1 MSDPIIIFSSFLTA
15 LSGNL
20 LAGAALLCAVF
31 NWLGRHDRNSA
42 SAAFQSRLY
51 RALPSLFF
59 FWLCQAALH
68 LLSVAILFPAIY
80 SGFEAVRNPVVLSV
94 AATVALGAF
103 CMQQLYLGK
112 TDRKQSSPEPYTA
125 TLLLF
130 MTGILISAGT
140 TWFQENYQ
148 LFLMDHGLARVASSL
163 TQGALTFPSNYYSQS
178 AFLHYSVASIAI
190 GGLALALGLYES
202 GQKDK
207 DSVQKKARIKSGA
220 FIFLIATVL
229 QAPVGG
235 FYYNML
241 PAEMMARI
249 AGSDQAVSTIF
260 GTSLLLM
267 TIATGCLARAALTA
281 GRFSLITGSVATAGT
296 VLCMMASRH
305 QMRTMAMEPYL
316 NIEAHPDLISTE
328 TTLAIIIILLA
339 LANWLFYLKKRL
351 FDLGGRGGG

>member
-42 SAAFQSRLY
+42 AAAFQSRLY

-59 FWLCQAALH
+59 FWLCQAALQ
-68 LLSVAILFPAIY
+68 LLSVAILYPAIY
-80 SGFEAVRNPVVLSV
+80 SGFETVRNPLVLSV

-103 CMQQLYLGK
+103 CIQQLFWGK
-112 TDRKQSSPEPYTA
+112 TKKKQSSPEPYKA
-125 TLLLF
+125 TLPLLVI
-130 MTGILISAGT
+130 GILVSAGT
-140 TWFQENYQ
+140 TWFQEYYQ
-148 LFLMDHGLARVASSL
+148 LFLMDHGLARVAASI
-163 TQGALTFPSNYYSQS
+163 TQGVLTFPSNYYSQS

-190 GGLALALGLYES
+190 GGLTLALGLYEN
-202 GQKDK
+202 GEKDEG
-207 DSVQKKARIKSGA
+207 SVQKNARIKSGA
-220 FIFLIATVL
+220 FIFLIATIL

-241 PAEMMARI
+241 PAEMMAKI

-260 GTSLLLM
+260 GTSLVLM
-267 TIATGCLARAALTA
+267 TIATGCIARAALTA
-281 GRFSLITGSVATAGT
+281 GRFSLIAGSIGALGT

-305 QMRTMAMEPYL
+305 QMRTMTLEPYL
-316 NIEAHPDLISTE
+316 NIEAHPYLMSTE
-328 TTLAIIIILLA
+328 TTVAIIVLLLA
-339 LANWLFYLKKRL
+339 LANWLFYFRKRL
-351 FDLGGRGGG
+351 FNLGGRGRG